1 MFIKAIEEDAK
12 AWESQLKYAQ
22 ALIDE
27 WIACQRVWMYLE
39 PIFGSEDIMRQ
50 LPTEA
55 RRFNDVDKLWR
66 ATMKATEEDPV
77 FIAQADPAKKLKR
90 KFIEANEKL
99 DKIQKGLSD
108 YLEMKRLF
116 FPRFFFL
123 ADEQMLEILSQTK
136 EPRAVQPH
144 LGKAFEGLN
153 QVKFEKD
160 LKITQMISGEGER
173 VDLNS
178 PVDPESTA
186 NKGNVER
193 WLLELENLQWE
204 SVRRQV
210 ELSLEEYPT
219 MERTAWTLNW
229 PAQAVIATSAIFW
242 TSDVNKTI
250 ETGGYAALNEYVLEL
265 NKGLTAIVMLVRGQ
279 LSKLQRKTLSALVV
293 MDVHSRDTCVS
304 MATAQVDKVSDF
316 NWQSQLRYYWEPS
329 WKDGQ
334 AVKKGQKTAVAR
346 IVNARCLSRAI
357 ATTAAASRTTRTGAA
372 SRTCSRTSTPRTS
385 RTRATPSRPAAATTR
400 RPTAISRRTRS
411 TSRACPTRRGPSSS
425 GSTTT
430 RTSPAPSARRT
441 CCCRRCSP
449 CSRGARAARA
459 SRGTTSSR
467 RCRATSRRACPSS
480 TTSSAR

>member
-1 MFIKAIEEDAK
+1 MRIEMDKVRMMDKLAIEKNQFDEMLQQFEVDVPRETIQREVEIWWKQSYKLKGQLEETTPGAADCAGKLREERQVPGEPPLIQALASPALKERHWSNLSDKIGQKITPYDDHGVELTLHSLLEMSVGSYIEEIQETMCGSMFIKAIEEDAK

-77 FIAQADPAKKLKR
+77 FIAQADPRRSQRASSSR
-90 KFIEANEKL
+90 PTKL

-123 ADEQMLEILSQTK
+123 ADEQMLEIL
-136 EPRAVQPH
+136 R
-144 LGKAFEGLN
+144 
-153 QVKFEKD
+153 
-160 LKITQMISGEGER
+160 
-173 VDLNS
+173 
-178 PVDPESTA
+178 
-186 NKGNVER
+186 
-193 WLLELENLQWE
+193 
-204 SVRRQV
+204 
-210 ELSLEEYPT
+210 
-219 MERTAWTLNW
+219 
-229 PAQAVIATSAIFW
+229 VIATSAIFW
-242 TSDVNKTI
+242 ASGVNKTI

-279 LSKLQRKTLSALVV
+279 LSKLQRKTPRASSSA
-293 MDVHSRDTCVS
+293 STRATCVS

-334 AVKKGQKTAVAR
+334 ACVVFNCSDGLDYKAMAKFFKGLAGCGSWCCFDEFNR
-346 IVNARCLSRAI
+346 INV
-357 ATTAAASRTTRTGAA
+357 G
-372 SRTCSRTSTPRTS
+372 CS
-385 RTRATPSRPAAATTR
+385 
-400 RPTAISRRTRS
+400 
-411 TSRACPTRRGPSSS
+411 PSSRS
-425 GSTTT
+425 GS
-430 RTSPAPSARRT
+430 
-441 CCCRRCSP
+441 
-449 CSRGARAARA
+449 
-459 SRGTTSSR
+459 
-467 RCRATSRRACPSS
+467 
-480 TTSSAR
+480 